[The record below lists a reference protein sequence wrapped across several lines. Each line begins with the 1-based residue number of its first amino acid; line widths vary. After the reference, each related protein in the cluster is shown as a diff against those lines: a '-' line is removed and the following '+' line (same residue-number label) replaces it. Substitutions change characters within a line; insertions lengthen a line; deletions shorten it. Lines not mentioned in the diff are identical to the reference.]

1 MSVTCIS
8 HSEEET
14 RQIASAL
21 GEKAVRGEILAL
33 EGDLGAG
40 KTVFAKGFAQGL
52 EYPFPEDVVSPTF
65 TLIKEYRGGRLPLY
79 HFDLYRLED
88 PSEAEEIGIDEYLFG
103 DGVCLIEWAERAEE
117 LLPRGTGRV
126 RIERIPD
133 AAADERRITIMDGTD
148 GS

>member
-1 MSVTCIS
+1 MTCIS

-14 RQIASAL
+14 RRIASAL

-52 EYPFPEDVVSPTF
+52 AYPYPEDVVSPTF

-88 PSEAEEIGIDEYLFG
+88 PAEAEEIGIDEYLFG